1 MPSKTDLIARFA
13 ETIADDDSHGYSQ
26 RNRDG
31 SPDYDCSSLACDC
44 AERAGFPVK
53 ESGASYTGNMR
64 ASFLKA
70 GAVVLPYVPGL
81 ALQRG
86 DILLNESKGHA
97 AIYTGNNQL
106 VEATG
111 DEYGGIAGN
120 TPGDQTG
127 HEIHKRSFYNFPW
140 EYVLRFPENTVEPQ
154 PVKNPDCDYALNQ
167 SAEVVAPVIQYRD
180 YGPAVAAAQ
189 GALNYHGFGPIEVN
203 GFFSSRML
211 DAVRRFQKV
220 HKLEQDAVI
229 GPKTWIE
236 LFLWR

>member
-1 MPSKTDLIARFA
+1 MPSKAESIAFFA

-26 RNRDG
+26 INRNG
-31 SPDYDCSSLACDC
+31 NPDYDCSSLAIAAADLV
-44 AERAGFPVK
+44 GFHVK
-53 ESGASYTGNMR
+53 QCGATYTGNMR
-64 ASFLKA
+64 SAFSQA

-81 ALQRG
+81 SLQRG

-127 HEIHKRSFYNFPW
+127 HEIHKRIFYSFPW
-140 EYVLRFPENTVEPQ
+140 EYVLRFPENTIEQ
-154 PVKNPDCDYALNQ
+154 NPVKNPECYYAISDN
-167 SAEVVAPVIQYRD
+167 ATVITPILQYRD

-203 GFFSSRML
+203 GFFSSRMV
-211 DAVRRFQKV
+211 DSVKRFQKV

-229 GPKTWIE
+229 GPITWNE
-236 LFLWR
+236 LFYWR